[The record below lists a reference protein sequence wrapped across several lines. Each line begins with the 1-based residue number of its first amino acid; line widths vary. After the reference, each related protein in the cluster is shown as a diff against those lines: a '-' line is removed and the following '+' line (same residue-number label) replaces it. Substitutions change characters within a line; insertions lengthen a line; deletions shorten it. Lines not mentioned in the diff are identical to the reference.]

1 MLHRLRKSM
10 EAASLPLQH
19 GRAELHHQGQVA
31 PSLPSDPLQRCLFLQ
46 YAARSVLPPMFL
58 GVLIM
63 DLCAVL
69 PLLLW
74 QQ

>member
-1 MLHRLRKSM
+1 
-10 EAASLPLQH
+10 
-19 GRAELHHQGQVA
+19 VA